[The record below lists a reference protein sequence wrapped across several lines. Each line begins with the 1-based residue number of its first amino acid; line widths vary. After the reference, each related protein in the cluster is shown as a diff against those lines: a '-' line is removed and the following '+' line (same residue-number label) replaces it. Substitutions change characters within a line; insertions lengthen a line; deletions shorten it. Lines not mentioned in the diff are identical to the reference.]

1 MARVSAVQRRQDFIE
16 AAVRIIAQHGVR
28 GATTRR
34 IADEAGAPL
43 ATLHYC
49 FHTKEALFLAVFQH
63 LSETI
68 AGDVDDDA
76 PVGLAAA
83 SRRWIDAVAAWLV
96 ANDDAARAQWELYF
110 WALRQE
116 ESDPGLGRGVYDI
129 FLGRLRSTL
138 RASLLPTE
146 DASLVDPLSEVLV
159 AIIDGLSLQW
169 HGHHETGR
177 LDRGL
182 AFACS
187 MVTAIVEEQMSLEA
201 GCQLPTSGI
210 PRRES
215 RRA

>member
-1 MARVSAVQRRQDFIE
+1 MARVSAVQRRQEFIE
-16 AAVRIIAQHGVR
+16 GAVRIIAQHGVR

-34 IADEAGAPL
+34 IADEVGAPL

-68 AGDVDDDA
+68 AGDVVDDA
-76 PVGLAAA
+76 PVGLVTA
-83 SRRWIDAVAAWLV
+83 SRRWIDAVASWLV
-96 ANDDAARAQWELYF
+96 ANDEAARAQWELYF

-116 ESDPGLGRGVYDI
+116 ESDPGLARGVYDI

-138 RASLLPTE
+138 RASLLPTDE
-146 DASLVDPLSEVLV
+146 VSLVDPLSEVLV

-169 HGHHETGR
+169 HGHHERER

-182 AFACS
+182 VFACS
-187 MVTAIVEEQMSLEA
+187 MVDAVIDQRVATY
-201 GCQLPTSGI
+201 
-210 PRRES
+210 
-215 RRA
+215 